1 MVATEAKAPAL
12 AVQACPD
19 YYWQFRLDRLVSK
32 KGGDLP
38 FKVSNYPD
46 VSGPEALYNA
56 YYLDLTLAAKLKEF
70 DWEAEKEINDD
81 EWIQIYN
88 KICEWTSNTYKEAK
102 LIPNAFPENDFDLI
116 KEFYPNL
123 DYRELDTPFTVAEV
137 GEKFPYKN
145 LKQLYGAAIDGTLN
159 VPGYSK
165 DIVSLDSSEIRKELA
180 ALKERTLKKVDE
192 VHAKVLAFAENPF
205 PDEQSRKHYQELKKT
220 LATFPQTPAAWK
232 EYRANFDLEIE
243 EMARMAAK
251 TDDEHHHHEHDENYV
266 SPAKAFELKYGRN
279 IDEMQERMNK
289 YKSNPEGFLEASIL
303 EQFGKSGLEIWKKS
317 LELTSKVMSET
328 DIANAEK
335 EFASFLSKA

>member
-1 MVATEAKAPAL
+1 MVATETVPNAL

-19 YYWQFRLDRLVSK
+19 YYWQFRLDRLVAK
-32 KGGDLP
+32 KGGDLA
-38 FKVSNYPD
+38 FKASNYPD

-56 YYLDLTLAAKLKEF
+56 YYLDLTLGAKLENF

-81 EWIQIYN
+81 EWINIYN
-88 KICEWTSNTYKEAK
+88 QICQWTAKTYKESK
-102 LIPNAFPENDFDLI
+102 EIPNAFPENDFALL

-123 DYRELDTPFTVAEV
+123 DYRELDTHFTVAEV

-145 LKQLYGAAIDGTLN
+145 LKELYGAAIDGTLN

-165 DIVSLDSSEIRKELA
+165 DIVSLDSSNIRKELA
-180 ALKERTLKKVDE
+180 SLKERTLNKVDE
-192 VHAKVLAFAENPF
+192 VYAKLLAYAENPF
-205 PDEQSRKHYQELKKT
+205 PDEKSRKHYQELKKT

-328 DIANAEK
+328 DIATAEK
-335 EFASFLSKA
+335 EFASFLSQA